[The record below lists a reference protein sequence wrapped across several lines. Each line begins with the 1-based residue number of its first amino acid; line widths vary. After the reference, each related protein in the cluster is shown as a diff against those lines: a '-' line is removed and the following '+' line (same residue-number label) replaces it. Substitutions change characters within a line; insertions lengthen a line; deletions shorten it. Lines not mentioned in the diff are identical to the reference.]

1 MLQIMAMVKMVQ
13 TVHNLVVVMETVNL
27 VVADQAQLAMA
38 VAVAGVLVETEEQV

>member
-13 TVHNLVVVMETVNL
+13 TAQRLVVVTETVNL
-27 VVADQAQLAMA
+27 VVVDLVQSVTA